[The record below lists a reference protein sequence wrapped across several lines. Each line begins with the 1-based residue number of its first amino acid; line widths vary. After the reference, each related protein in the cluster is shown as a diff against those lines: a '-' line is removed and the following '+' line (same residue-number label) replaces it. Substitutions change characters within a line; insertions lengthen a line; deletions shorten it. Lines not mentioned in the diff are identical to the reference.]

1 MTNGWQVLGKKIKL
15 QRSLLKT

>member
-15 QRSLLKT
+15 LRSLLKT